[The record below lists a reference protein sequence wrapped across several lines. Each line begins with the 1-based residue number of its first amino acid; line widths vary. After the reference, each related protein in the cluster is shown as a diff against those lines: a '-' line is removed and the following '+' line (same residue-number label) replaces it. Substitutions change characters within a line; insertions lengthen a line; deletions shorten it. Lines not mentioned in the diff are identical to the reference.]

1 MKEFM
6 YYECFLQFE
15 THKKG
20 DILRSSLQV
29 LSDPKCRSQV
39 EKLYEPL
46 TCLLLTASSRLRAK
60 EESLHIFQDV
70 ENKYIRETNPLY

>member
-6 YYECFLQFE
+6 YYECLLQFE
-15 THKKG
+15 TRKQG
-20 DILRSSLQV
+20 DILGSSLPV
-29 LSDPKCRSQV
+29 LSDPECRSQV
-39 EKLYEPL
+39 EKLYERL

-60 EESLHIFQDV
+60 EESLHILQDV